1 MLIKE
6 EIEMPILAVGSGWVR
21 LSVRAPRSVT
31 IRRGEL
37 K

>member
-6 EIEMPILAVGSGWVR
+6 EIEMPILAVGSGWVC
-21 LSVRAPRSVT
+21 LSVRSPSVT
-31 IRRGEL
+31 ILRGEL